1 MALILVK
8 FNNYHPIE
16 KIKMQSAKED
26 DTVVLI
32 QDGIYWGLE
41 NPKTFTKARICAI
54 KADVFARGYKEDD
67 FDVDLIDY
75 HDMVDII
82 EKNEQFIG

>member
-8 FNNYHPIE
+8 FNNTHPIE
-16 KIKMQSAKED
+16 KIKIQSAKED

-41 NPKTFTKARICAI
+41 DVKKLTNSRVVAI
-54 KADVFARGYKEDD
+54 KEDALARSYDEKDLNVE
-67 FDVDLIDY
+67 LIDY
-75 HDMVDII
+75 HGFIDII
-82 EKNEQFIG
+82 EKEEKFIG

>member
-8 FNNYHPIE
+8 FNNYHSIE
-16 KIKMQSAKED
+16 KLKIRNAKKD

-41 NPKTFTKARICAI
+41 NIRELTDSKVVAI
-54 KADVFARGYKEDD
+54 KEDVFARGYKESDINAK
-67 FDVDLIDY
+67 LIDY
-75 HDMVDII
+75 HELVDII
-82 EKNEQFIG
+82 EKEEKFIG